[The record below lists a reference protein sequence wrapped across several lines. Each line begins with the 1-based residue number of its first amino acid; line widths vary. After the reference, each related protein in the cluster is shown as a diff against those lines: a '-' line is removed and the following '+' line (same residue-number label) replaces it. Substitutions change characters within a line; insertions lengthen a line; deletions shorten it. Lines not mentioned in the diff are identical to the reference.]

1 MNVLPPAPMALD
13 VPTPLPENITEF
25 WLLCRL
31 MTPPIRSMKCRAAK
45 TLSHNDVKDN
55 QEAFLTGQGHSHSS
69 LLLAQDRKCH
79 IFLDL
84 PNSVA
89 SDFNSSLGLVVMES
103 NIGKSYYSLRL
114 QWV

>member
-1 MNVLPPAPMALD
+1 M
-13 VPTPLPENITEF
+13 I
-25 WLLCRL
+25 
-31 MTPPIRSMKCRAAK
+31 PPIRSMRCRAAK
-45 TLSHNDVKDN
+45 TLSQNDVKDN
-55 QEAFLTGQGHSHSS
+55 QEAFLTGQGHSHPF

-89 SDFNSSLGLVVMES
+89 SDFNSSSGSVGIES

-114 QWV
+114 